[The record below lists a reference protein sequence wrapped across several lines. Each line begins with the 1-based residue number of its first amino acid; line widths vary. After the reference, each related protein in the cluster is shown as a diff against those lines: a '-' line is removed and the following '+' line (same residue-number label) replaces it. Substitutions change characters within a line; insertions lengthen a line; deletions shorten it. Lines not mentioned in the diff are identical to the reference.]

1 VKLKKQKENSMAEA
15 SADRGQWSSKAGFI
29 LAGAGSAIGLGNIW
43 RFPYVA
49 GENGGAAFVML
60 YLIFVFLIGLPYMF
74 AELALGRS
82 AQKNPVGAINAIKPN
97 SPWKWIGYL
106 GVFTGVGILSFYG
119 VVAGWTFGYIFKMIA
134 GNVSGFGEYIANPWL
149 VIFLFAVFMLLTTL
163 IVYGGVEGGIERWS
177 KILMPMLFVLMLGL
191 IIYAN
196 TLDGAA
202 KGLSF
207 YLKPDLSKI
216 KGSTAISALGQAF
229 FSLSLGMGLM
239 ITYGSYV
246 SKKENLVVS
255 AAYIA
260 IFDTLIAFFAGL
272 IIFPT
277 LFAMGKSP
285 DQGPT
290 LVFVVLPEL
299 FAQMPGGFVVG
310 ALFFILLSVAALT
323 STISLLEVPTAF
335 MVDERKTNRKK
346 IVWYVAGFTFLIG
359 IPSALSQGAS
369 DFFSSFHLL
378 PERLSGQDFLSHMSF
393 LFGDFSLAFGAL
405 MLSIFVGWVWGAD
418 KAGDELQEGAPFF
431 AKTRKYWV
439 FMIRWFI
446 PVVVF
451 VILLNLFGIFG

>member
-1 VKLKKQKENSMAEA
+1 MTGA
-15 SADRGQWSSKAGFI
+15 SDDRGQWSSKVGFI
-29 LAGAGSAIGLGNIW
+29 LAASGSAIGLGNIW

-49 GENGGAAFVML
+49 GENGGAVFVVL

-82 AQKNPVGAINAIKPN
+82 VQKNPVGAINAIKPN
-97 SPWKWIGYL
+97 SAWKLVGYL

-177 KILMPMLFVLMLGL
+177 KILMPMLFVLLVGL

-196 TLDGAA
+196 TLEGAS
-202 KGLSF
+202 KGLAF
-207 YLKPDLSKI
+207 YLKPDFSKI
-216 KGSTAISALGQAF
+216 SGSTAISALGQAF

-246 SKKENLVVS
+246 SKKENLVTS
-255 AAYIA
+255 AVYIA
-260 IFDTLIAFFAGL
+260 VFDTLIAFFAGL

-299 FAQMPGGFVVG
+299 FAKMPGGFFVG

-323 STISLLEVPTAF
+323 STISLLEVPVAF
-335 MVDERKTNRKK
+335 MVDERKSKRKK
-346 IVWYVAGFTFLIG
+346 IVWAVAGFTFLIG

-369 DFFSSFHLL
+369 DFFSNFHLL

-393 LFGDFSLAFGAL
+393 VFGDFSLAFGAL
-405 MLSIFVGWVWGAD
+405 MLSIFVGWVWGA
-418 KAGDELQEGAPFF
+418 KNASDEIQEGAPGF
-431 AKTRKYWV
+431 AKSRKIWG
-439 FMIRWFI
+439 FLIRWFI
-446 PVVVF
+446 PIVVF
-451 VILLNLFGIFG
+451 LILLNLFGVFG

>member
-1 VKLKKQKENSMAEA
+1 MAGA

-29 LAGAGSAIGLGNIW
+29 LAAAGSAIGLGNIW

-49 GENGGAAFVML
+49 GENGGAAFVLL
-60 YLIFVFLIGLPYMF
+60 YLVFVFLIGLPYMF

-82 AQKNPVGAINAIKPN
+82 VQKNPVGAINAIKPN
-97 SPWKWIGYL
+97 SPWRWVGYL

-119 VVAGWTFGYIFKMIA
+119 VIAGWTFGYIFKMLS
-134 GNVSGFGEYIANPWL
+134 GNVSGFGAFIGNPWL
-149 VIFLFAVFMLLTTL
+149 VIFLFALFMLFTTL

-177 KILMPMLFVLMLGL
+177 KILMPMLFFLMIGL

-196 TLDGAA
+196 TL
-202 KGLSF
+202 KGSSEGLIF

-216 KGSTAISALGQAF
+216 TGSTAIAALGQAF

-246 SKKENLVVS
+246 SKKENLVTSGVM
-255 AAYIA
+255 IA

-272 IIFPT
+272 IIFPA
-277 LFAMGKSP
+277 LFSMGQAP

-290 LVFVVLPEL
+290 LIFGVLPEL
-299 FAQMPGGFVVG
+299 FAKMPGGLFVG
-310 ALFFILLSVAALT
+310 ALFFILLSIAALT

-335 MVDERKTNRKK
+335 MVDERKTSRKK

-359 IPSALSQGAS
+359 IPSALSQGAT
-369 DFFSSFHLL
+369 DFFSNFHLL
-378 PERLSGQDFLSHMSF
+378 PERLTGQDFLSHMSF
-393 LFGDFSLAFGAL
+393 VFGDFSLAFGAL
-405 MLSIFVGWVWGAD
+405 MLSIFVGWVWGAN
-418 KAGDELQEGAPFF
+418 KAANEIQEGAPFF
-431 AKTRKYWV
+431 VKTRKYWA

-446 PVVVF
+446 PLVIF
-451 VILLNLFGIFG
+451 VILLNLFGIFD